1 MGDEHALDP
10 APSGLLAELTED
22 LHIDGQSAFTLL
34 RGARESLRWRIAVV
48 ESATVS
54 LDIKYFIWKAQP
66 TGSLLIS
73 RIIEAAQRGVRV
85 RLLVDDLNLADDDR
99 DIAALDATDNIS
111 IKLFNPTKSRNLFGV
126 LGDYAS
132 AFHEMNRR
140 MHNKMII
147 ADGHVIVL
155 GGRNIADEYFGLSP
169 KYNFLDLDFL
179 AAGSVVPQISTA
191 FDAYWNADLAK
202 PISQI
207 AQPRDDS
214 SLDSLLDRELA
225 VVSNN
230 ADLLASFPTEPRDWR
245 AEFVESAKTWH
256 LGTAYYI
263 QDDPVSTGQETLRL
277 AEMLERLA
285 AQTQEELIVAS
296 GYLLPTPEIFDALRK
311 EIDRGVRVRLL
322 TGTMEAI
329 NHTPVYAHYRKHID
343 TILDMG
349 AELYELDAHPQPE
362 VQEAVH
368 VPPVQGEYTAI
379 HLKAIVGDRK
389 RAFLGSLNID
399 PRALVINTEG
409 GLYIES
415 DTFAAELTD
424 WLEVLM
430 SPDSAWQVSRA
441 ESGQIQWTSNR
452 GTRERSP
459 DRGRVHRALA
469 SVFSVLPIEDQL

>member
-10 APSGLLAELTED
+10 APSGVLAELTED
-22 LHIDGQSAFTLL
+22 LHDEGQSAFKLL
-34 RGARESLRWRIAVV
+34 RGARESFRWRIAVV

-54 LDIKYFIWKAQP
+54 LDIKYFIWKADP

-111 IKLFNPTKSRNLFGV
+111 IKLFNPTRSRNLFGV

-140 MHNKMII
+140 MHNKMIV
-147 ADGHVIVL
+147 ADGHIVVL

-179 AAGSVVPQISTA
+179 AAGSVVPEISMA
-191 FDAYWNADLAK
+191 FDAYWNAELAK
-202 PISQI
+202 PIAEI
-207 AQPRDDS
+207 AQPREGW
-214 SLDSLLDRELA
+214 SLDRILDRERT
-225 VVSNN
+225 VISDN
-230 ADLLASFPTEPRDWR
+230 ADLLSSFPTEPRDWR
-245 AEFVESAKTWH
+245 AEFIESAKTWH
-256 LGTAYYI
+256 SGGAHYI
-263 QDDPVSTGQETLRL
+263 QDEPVSAGQETLRL
-277 AEMLERLA
+277 TDMLQRLA
-285 AQTQEELIVAS
+285 AQNQDELILAS
-296 GYLLPTPEIFDALRK
+296 GYLLPTPEIFEALRN
-311 EIDRGVRVRLL
+311 EIGAGVRVRLL

-343 TILDMG
+343 TILDIG
-349 AELYELDAHPQPE
+349 AELYEIDAHPQPE
-362 VQEAVH
+362 IQETVN

-379 HLKAIVGDRK
+379 HLKAMVGDRK
-389 RAFLGSLNID
+389 RAFLGSLNLD

-424 WLEVLM
+424 WLEELM
-430 SPDSAWQVSRA
+430 SPDNAWRVSRTK
-441 ESGQIQWTSNR
+441 SGHIQWASNH
-452 GTRERSP
+452 GTRDRSP
-459 DRGRVHRALA
+459 DRGGVHRALA
-469 SVFSVLPIEDQL
+469 SVFSILPIEDQL